1 MGGCHLTPHDSHL
14 PCPTWAAMPQS
25 IARSNSMLGQVRL
38 GALRRPCLT
47 DAGMRQLGRHGRPCL
62 SRYQEVTV
70 CYVRCPEAAMPNGR
84 WNAVARQ
91 TRAAM
96 PESIAR
102 SITLCWVRLGLGTL
116 WRPCLTDAGMWQLGR
131 HISVNCK
138 QQQWRICYHLV
149 ERLLLFSGRFVVK
162 HCQNSG
168 SFVTIQWRD
177 CCYLVEDSFLFSG

>member
-70 CYVRCPEAAMPNGR
+70 CYVKCPEAAMPNGR

-91 TRAAM
+91 TQAAM
-96 PESIAR
+96 PQTMSR
-102 SITLCWVRLGLGTL
+102 SNSMLGQVRLGALR
-116 WRPCLTDAGMWQLGR
+116 RPCLTDCGMRQLGR
-131 HISVNCK
+131 HGRPCLSPCQEVTVC
-138 QQQWRICYHLV
+138 QV
-149 ERLLLFSGRFVVK
+149 RLG
-162 HCQNSG
+162 QAP
-168 SFVTIQWRD
+168 
-177 CCYLVEDSFLFSG
+177 